1 MADLRITN
9 SNVTTILAV
18 PYFMLS
24 TDSDSLPEKPESQ
37 TASIYLD
44 RRCMNDPDPSI
55 KKGQVD

>member
-1 MADLRITN
+1 MPELRIKN
-9 SNVTTILAV
+9 SNLTTG
-18 PYFMLS
+18 S
-24 TDSDSLPEKPESQ
+24 TLFHVEYGFRQEKPKSQ